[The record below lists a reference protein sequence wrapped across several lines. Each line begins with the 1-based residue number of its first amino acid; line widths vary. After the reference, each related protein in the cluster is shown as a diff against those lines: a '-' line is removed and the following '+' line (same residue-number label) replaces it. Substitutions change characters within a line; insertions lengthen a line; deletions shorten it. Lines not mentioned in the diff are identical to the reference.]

1 MRTRAVV
8 AAVIAAAVAVMLV
21 TYIIA
26 RKLPIGESAE
36 GEGPRILL
44 VGIDGVDWGRVESM
58 IAGGRLPTLEQL
70 RRDGTSGML
79 RSIPPYISPSVWT
92 SMATGRTEEKH
103 GIHGFLVDWGR
114 TSMAIPSTSNM
125 RRVKAFWQ
133 ILTERDMSVGV
144 IGWLVTW
151 PAEPVNGYIVSDRF
165 HRLLNWD
172 DRTDDITGSV
182 DRFMEAVY
190 PSTLLPELIGLR
202 VSVDDVP
209 REDVEPY
216 LGSTSHL
223 DNAEVQSLLAELRR
237 IRAGDLTVLATL
249 RHMTEARPT
258 DLTAVYFR
266 GLDLACHV
274 YWRHMDPASWG
285 WELTPEALETF
296 APVIER
302 YYVEMD
308 ETLGEI
314 LELAGENTIVVV
326 CSDHGFAGHR
336 GYPGF
341 EGDVAV
347 GTDMHREDG
356 VLFVRGPG
364 IRKGAEITGAS
375 VLDIGPTLLALMGLP
390 VADDM
395 DGRPLTSAMEP
406 GFLEAHPV
414 TTIDTYETGEP
425 TEEPEPIPSPVD
437 EEIKEQLRSL
447 GYIS

>member
-1 MRTRAVV
+1 MKARVVV
-8 AAVIAAAVAVMLV
+8 AAVIAAAVAVTLV
-21 TYIIA
+21 TYVVT
-26 RKLPIGESAE
+26 RKTRADELAE
-36 GEGPRILL
+36 RRMPSVLV
-44 VGIDGVDWGRVESM
+44 VGIDGLDWGRVADM
-58 IAGGRLPTLEQL
+58 IEEGRLPTLEQL
-70 RRDGTSGML
+70 RREGTSGML
-79 RSIPPYISPSVWT
+79 RSIPPYISPSIWT
-92 SMATGRTEEKH
+92 SMATGKTEEKH
-103 GIHGFLVDWGR
+103 GIQGFLVDRGR
-114 TSMAIPSTSNM
+114 TREATPTSSNM

-151 PAEPVNGYIVSDRF
+151 PAEPVNGYIISNRLR
-165 HRLLNWD
+165 RLLSWD
-172 DRTDDITGSV
+172 DRTDDITRSL
-182 DRFMEAVY
+182 DRLLDAVH
-190 PSTLLPELIGLR
+190 PSTLLPELLELR
-202 VSVDDVP
+202 AAGGDVP
-209 REDVEPY
+209 ESEIESY
-216 LGSTSHL
+216 LGTTSHL
-223 DNAEVQSLLAELRR
+223 DNAEVRSLLAELRR
-237 IRAGDLTVLATL
+237 IRAGDLSALATL
-249 RHMTEARPT
+249 RHMTETSPT

-266 GLDLACHV
+266 GLDLVCHV
-274 YWRHMDPASWG
+274 YWRHMEPESWG
-285 WELTPEALETF
+285 WDLAPEPVETF

-302 YYVEMD
+302 YYVKTDEM
-308 ETLGEI
+308 LGEV
-314 LELAGENTIVVV
+314 LDLVGENTIVVV

-364 IRKGAEITGAS
+364 IRKGVEITGAS

-395 DGRPLTSAMEP
+395 DGRPLTNVMEP
-406 GFLEAHPV
+406 DFLETRPV